1 MAGPWSV
8 GRWPDRPRA
17 PFPFSSKTRGVPS
30 SGQIAVPN
38 GTAKPQAGHSMEGA
52 AFIRRRGEDSRGGPV
67 PSRSLARSTKH
78 EAGIWPGPPLP
89 SKREPMPTWA
99 MWFACLGLLFER
111 AVIAASETALYLT
124 SDMRAKQLSLES
136 GRAGARVLSQ
146 KTDREVTAAV
156 LRIGAVLAG
165 CLAAAIGA
173 ITPPRMLQLTRY
185 GDAPWLSVLTPLA
198 GALFVGLLAALSD
211 VTARSVVS
219 SHPERWALRLGWHVS
234 LLRISLSPMM
244 KLLGGVLDLVARPF
258 GTRVRFESPPP
269 PLEELEKLL
278 AAQAAN
284 TEGLD
289 KSAPQLIRSIFEL
302 SDKRVRD
309 VMVPRT
315 EVISLS
321 LSTPIDELLA
331 MLAEESHSR
340 LPVYKDDI
348 DHIIGVLHARDVIP
362 LLQHPNLIVVA
373 DAIRPAV
380 YVPWL
385 KPIGDLLREMQQRKI
400 HMAMVVDEYGSFMG
414 IVTLED
420 ILREIVGDIGD
431 EFEREEKQVEAQP
444 DGSFLVNA
452 ALEVADFAEYFGVA
466 LPEGEFD
473 TLGGFVNSLA
483 GRIPEGGERVAYK
496 GWELVVHSKE
506 GPRLDRIRVLKT
518 PEPASLPA
526 VDPEPAEGEPPTEP

>member
-1 MAGPWSV
+1 
-8 GRWPDRPRA
+8 
-17 PFPFSSKTRGVPS
+17 
-30 SGQIAVPN
+30 
-38 GTAKPQAGHSMEGA
+38 
-52 AFIRRRGEDSRGGPV
+52 
-67 PSRSLARSTKH
+67 
-78 EAGIWPGPPLP
+78 
-89 SKREPMPTWA
+89 
-99 MWFACLGLLFER
+99 MWLACLGLLFER

-124 SDMRAKQLSLES
+124 SDMRAKQLSLEDK
-136 GRAGARVLSQ
+136 RAGARVLRQ
-146 KTDREVTAAV
+146 KTDREVTAAS

-198 GALFVGLLAALSD
+198 GALFVGFLAALTD
-211 VTARSVVS
+211 VIARSMAS
-219 SHPERWALRLGWHVS
+219 TRPERWAVRLSWHVS
-234 LLRISLSPMM
+234 VLRYSLSPLM
-244 KLLGGVLDLVARPF
+244 KLLVGVLDLVARPF

-315 EVISLS
+315 EVIAVDIT
-321 LSTPIDELLA
+321 TPVDTLLA
-331 MLAEESHSR
+331 LLAEESHSR

-348 DHIIGVLHARDVIP
+348 DHIVGVLHARDVIP

-373 DAIRPAV
+373 DAVRPAV
-380 YVPWL
+380 YIPWL

-431 EFEREEKQVEAQP
+431 EFEREEKLVEQQA
-444 DGSFLVNA
+444 DGSFLVSA
-452 ALEVADFAEYFGVA
+452 ALEVADFSEEFGFS
-466 LPEGEFD
+466 LPEGDFD

-483 GRIPEGGERVAYK
+483 GRIPEVGERFPFN
-496 GWELVVHSKE
+496 GWEFLVHSKE
-506 GPRLDRIRVLKT
+506 GPRLERIRLIKA
-518 PEPASLPA
+518 PEPAGKTEGEAITAAALPQ
-526 VDPEPAEGEPPTEP
+526 VDPAANEPPTQPGVPPAPTPKNDATGSG